1 VGKHHQNIKNTSR
14 THCNFPG
21 ILQEILA
28 CIGVQITR
36 TKVYIARKSKKLK
49 GKPKPA
55 GKKPKPQHRWI
66 RIQRPQTRENG
77 SGLNRPGLGVFIKRL

>member
-1 VGKHHQNIKNTSR
+1 MCGNVAKTLKNTSR

-36 TKVYIARKSKKLK
+36 IKGVYSKK
-49 GKPKPA
+49 
-55 GKKPKPQHRWI
+55 
-66 RIQRPQTRENG
+66 IQDTERKTKTRG
-77 SGLNRPGLGVFIKRL
+77 